1 MQGKTLHWNNA
12 EQCRSHAFVFH
23 LTCCSPGN
31 NLPTLLVLVHM
42 PEGCLVLWKDSQNM
56 PRILLLALHCSG
68 ELQKF
73 VSKSPIILAL
83 GRFFTSPLQHKVLNF
98 QLRGVFL
105 QNVTGRSAYFQSLQL
120 SCPRSCTAGSAK
132 STVCAIPLWD
142 VTRQATHYY
151 PQINHFRKKDRTITA
166 DLWIFQ

>member
-1 MQGKTLHWNNA
+1 
-12 EQCRSHAFVFH
+12 
-23 LTCCSPGN
+23 
-31 NLPTLLVLVHM
+31 
-42 PEGCLVLWKDSQNM
+42 M

-83 GRFFTSPLQHKVLNF
+83 GRFFTSPLQHKVLHF

-151 PQINHFRKKDRTITA
+151 PQINHFRKKDYNCRSMGLPVAWSPWKSGA
-166 DLWIFQ
+166 DWETEKQLTGKAN